1 VLTGLFALVPIIRN
15 LESSLQKEKAARAA
29 DDAAVE

>member
-15 LESSLQKEKAARAA
+15 LESALQREKAARAA
-29 DDAAVE
+29 DRVTAE